1 MQINSSARL
10 RFVSVPPRKMRQVA
24 QHLKGMPVQKALD
37 TLSFTPRIAARHIA
51 NTVKSAAA
59 NALSQEGTDRLRPE
73 DLYIKDIFVD
83 AAPTA
88 KRIRFRSMGRVY
100 RVRKRFCH
108 LTVRLEGEME
118 SEEAARRRK
127 ARGRKTAE
135 EGEGKKT
142 RKGKAAPG
150 KKKAAAEKKDVEKA
164 PEAVE
169 PAEETSAAVAAEE
182 EVEIPETAEATAAA
196 ETTEESPEE
205 AAGPTE
211 ETPEEATGEEKPD
224 AGDEPDEEKKE

>member
-37 TLSFTPRIAARHIA
+37 TLSFTPRVAARHIA

-100 RVRKRFCH
+100 RLRKRFCH

-127 ARGRKTAE
+127 ARGRKAAE
-135 EGEGKKT
+135 ETEGRKT
-142 RKGKAAPG
+142 RKGKAASG
-150 KKKAAAEKKDVEKA
+150 KKKAAGKTDGEKA
-164 PEAVE
+164 PEATE

-182 EVEIPETAEATAAA
+182 EVEAPEATEAAA
-196 ETTEESPEE
+196 TTETTEESPEE

-211 ETPEEATGEEKPD
+211 EVSEEAAEEKPG
-224 AGDEPDEEKKE
+224 ADEKPDEDKKE